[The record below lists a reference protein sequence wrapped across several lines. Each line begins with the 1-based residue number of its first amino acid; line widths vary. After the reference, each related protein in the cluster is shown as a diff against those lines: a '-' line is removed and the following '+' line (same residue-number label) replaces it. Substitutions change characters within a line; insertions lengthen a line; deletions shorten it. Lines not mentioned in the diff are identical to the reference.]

1 MERFLAEAS
10 VDFEPEHYRIG
21 PAPDEVVFYY
31 AIAWSTFEGPDL
43 HLSAVSKCGGE
54 WCTMRGD
61 GVMSLESKHVLRS
74 QAGDLIYTTFSGV
87 YDVGEDGYVD
97 ALDDSLAS
105 TANASLTVRFYTAAK
120 DYRWL
125 NRAQFMG
132 VGRRDFAARELQVR
146 ISYVEP

>member
-1 MERFLAEAS
+1 MERFLAEAAL
-10 VDFEPEHYRIG
+10 DFDPDHYRIG

-61 GVMSLESKHVLRS
+61 GVMSLKSKHVLRT
-74 QAGDLIYTTFSGV
+74 QAGDLVYTTFFGT

-97 ALDDSLAS
+97 ALDDSLSS
-105 TANASLTVRFYTAAK
+105 TARAALTVRFYTGAK
-120 DYRWL
+120 EYRWL

-132 VGRRDFAARELQVR
+132 VGRRDFAAHGLQLR
-146 ISYVEP
+146 ISYLEP